1 MGHDPRMKSRVHPKY
16 KTKYRVSNWAEYDQ
30 ALVQRGDV
38 TLWISEDAIDD
49 WKPAPSGGRGGQR
62 KFSDHAIETALLLRL
77 VFKLPLR
84 QTEGFLGALL
94 SLMAL
99 NLKAPDHTTL
109 SRRSQQLDVN
119 LRHAEKDRPF
129 HLIVD
134 STGLSIVGQG
144 EWAAVKH
151 GGSGK
156 RAWKKLHL
164 GVDRSGMIVA
174 EVLTDGNADDSN
186 AALNLIDKMKVPI
199 SSFTADAAYDT
210 TAIYEAAGVRGA
222 KVVVPPRKTATRSR
236 RPGPRDR
243 TVRRVQEVG
252 RRRWKKESGYHQQ
265 ARVENTFFRY
275 KTIIGDR
282 LRARHPESQEAEALI
297 ACNILNRMFE
307 LGRPKSFAMK

>member
-1 MGHDPRMKSRVHPKY
+1 MNSRVHPKY
-16 KTKYRVSNWAEYDQ
+16 KTKYQVTNWAEYDR
-30 ALVQRGDV
+30 ALLRRGDI
-38 TLWISEDAIDD
+38 TLWISEEAIEG
-49 WKPAPSGGRGGQR
+49 WKPASSGNRGGQK
-62 KFSDHAIETALLLRL
+62 KFSDHAIETALVLRL

-84 QTEGFLGALL
+84 QAEGFLRSILSFMDLKLETPHHTAL
-94 SLMAL
+94 S
-99 NLKAPDHTTL
+99 P
-109 SRRSQQLDVN
+109 RSQQHDVD
-119 LRHAEKDRPF
+119 LRLVSEDRPI

-164 GVDRSGMIVA
+164 GVDQSGIIVA
-174 EVLTDGNADDSN
+174 EALTKGNVDDSN
-186 AALNLIDKMKVPI
+186 TALSLIDKMKVPI

-236 RPGPRDR
+236 QRSTLPSARNR
-243 TVRRVQEVG
+243 TIMSIKKIG
-252 RRRWKKESGYHQQ
+252 RRRWKKESGYHRQ

-275 KTIIGDR
+275 KSIIGDR